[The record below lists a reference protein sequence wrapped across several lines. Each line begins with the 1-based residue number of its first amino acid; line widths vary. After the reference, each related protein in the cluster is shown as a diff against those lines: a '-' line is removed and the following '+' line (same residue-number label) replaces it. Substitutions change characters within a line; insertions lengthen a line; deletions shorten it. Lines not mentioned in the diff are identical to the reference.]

1 MSGYGNRVL
10 SGRRWSLG
18 TYRFTF
24 YPRLVTVGNGGI
36 YTAQTNLFQYPN
48 SLVPGMETSDYYTRF
63 SSLSYHQPPKVIQTK
78 GDLALLSGNQFFFK
92 GNSVYSWW
100 GSPCGDGP
108 EETVSY
114 PKEFNDP
121 ARYVWKDS
129 APIVIYKDGDVWAS
143 LRANYYFA
151 TPYDNLYYKI
161 AGVFVGSVTIGQT
174 TQRRLMIATYQVG
187 SFSCELSIKAFKKDE
202 NQKWTLAGS
211 YLVSTGIDK
220 QLLWPLRFN
229 SIGTECSVIY
239 KKQRV
244 EEGIGAVVYLTLDTL
259 SLSYGESSLSVTS
272 QKTLT
277 DEPKMTANESST
289 IYKDIN
295 VTFQRT
301 PYDEYWD
308 VFTQNTTM
316 TLHQEH
322 QVDQVFSP
330 TFAKLPIA
338 LNYDQDHQL
347 KVLYVTVNHA
357 GGYGDSSF
365 YDETATSTAT
375 GICDKYSSQLIRVDS
390 YEESSTW
397 SSGSS
402 HGYQCTIQLVN
413 DNDEV
418 LIEFVLA
425 TDNDSSSGSGT
436 RETQSGSASIDFS
449 ERRVWFYYLDAL
461 TQSYFYETLCGF
473 KEATGDGG
481 SQFRTHALQ
490 LTLQG
495 ESRYSRDLTSDI
507 QTIPGNVQPGGVY
520 AGQVGNEC
528 IVYNYYGRSF
538 SEVMEDNTNEYF
550 DSEPVNDFTLAKL
563 FFPAHCQTEIEYSMV
578 IDHRIPVTPQTSP
591 AWAYSFYIDYTND
604 ARGTQFD
611 GILYRF
617 NDVFGGD
624 YNGVYGFMG
633 PFVPLVL
640 CQGKSSFGDLSLRTP
655 TYVNGVKVTESY
667 EPSTDLVFHPI
678 GLI

>member
-10 SGRRWSLG
+10 SGHRWSLG

-48 SLVPGMETSDYYTRF
+48 SLVPDIETSDYYTRF
-63 SSLSYHQPPKVIQTK
+63 SSLSYHKPPDVIQTK

-108 EETVSY
+108 EENVSY
-114 PKEFNDP
+114 SEVFNYP

-129 APIVIYKDGDVWAS
+129 APIVIYKDGNVWAS

-174 TQRRLMIATYQVG
+174 TQRRLVIATYQVG

-244 EEGIGAVVYLTLDTL
+244 EEGIGTVVYQTLDTL
-259 SLSYGESSLSVTS
+259 SLSYGESSLSVAS

-277 DEPKMTANESST
+277 DEPKMTATEYST
-289 IYKDIN
+289 IYRDIN
-295 VTFQRT
+295 VSFSRT
-301 PYDEYWD
+301 PFDEHWD
-308 VFTQNTTM
+308 VFTQNTTA

-322 QVDQVFSP
+322 LVEQVFSP

-338 LNYDQDHQL
+338 LNYNQDHQL
-347 KVLYVTVNHA
+347 KVLYVTVNHE
-357 GGYGDSSF
+357 GSYGDSSF
-365 YDETATSTAT
+365 YNETATSTMI
-375 GICDKYSSQLIRVDS
+375 GICDKETSGVISIDS

-413 DNDEV
+413 NTDEV
-418 LIEFVLA
+418 LVEFVLA

-490 LTLQG
+490 LTLQD
-495 ESRYSRDLTSDI
+495 ESRYGRDLTSDI
-507 QTIPGNVQPGGVY
+507 ETIPGNVQPGGVY
-520 AGQVGNEC
+520 AGQVGSE
-528 IVYNYYGRSF
+528 VGVALYHGRSY
-538 SEVMEDNTNEYF
+538 SEVIADETNTYF
-550 DSEPVNDFTLAKL
+550 DSEPVNDFTLSKL
-563 FFPAHCQTEIEYSMV
+563 FFPAHCQTEIEYSIV
-578 IDHRIPVTPQTSP
+578 IDHRIQVTPTKQP
-591 AWAYSFYIDYTND
+591 AWAYSFYINYTNT
-604 ARGTQFD
+604 ANGTQFD
-611 GILYRF
+611 GILSRF
-617 NDVFGGD
+617 EYVFNSD
-624 YNGVYGFMG
+624 GFMA

-640 CQGKSSFGDLSLRTP
+640 CQGTSSFGDLYLKTP
-655 TYVNGVKVTESY
+655 TYVGGVKTTEFY
-667 EPSTDLVFHPI
+667 EPHTDLVFHPI